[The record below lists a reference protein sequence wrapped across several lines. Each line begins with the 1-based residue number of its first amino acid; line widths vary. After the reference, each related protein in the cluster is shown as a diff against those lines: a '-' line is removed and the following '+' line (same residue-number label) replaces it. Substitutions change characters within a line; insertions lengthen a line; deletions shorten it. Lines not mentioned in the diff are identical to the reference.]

1 MKITDKQL
9 LCRIKQRC
17 EEDFEFF
24 VRYFFSLQHGAKF
37 RFSWHH
43 HEITKALMR
52 VFTGETTHLIINMP
66 PRYSKT
72 ELVVKMFT
80 AWCFMKNPSCEF
92 IHLSYSEALALDN
105 SNAIRDLIKS
115 QEFQQLWPI
124 GLCKDAA
131 NAWKTTES
139 GVFLARAAGG
149 QVTGYGAGKV
159 DDFEDGRGFCGC
171 ILIDDPL
178 KPTDAHS
185 ETLRE
190 NINRRWDAVIKS
202 RFNSPRTP
210 CIVIMQRIHEE
221 DFCGMLLKDEE
232 YHFEQLILPAILDE
246 GTDHERAL
254 WPEKHTLERLKAMA
268 SKNSYVFAG
277 QYQQRPT
284 PLGGG
289 ILKGAWF
296 KRYTVAPK
304 MKWRAVFVDTAQK
317 EKESNDYQ
325 VAECWGLGE
334 DNNHYLLDMFRDKFE
349 AWELERRIPDFWAK
363 QKADRR
369 SPLRR
374 LFVEDKSSGTELIQ
388 RITRGG
394 AGRPRIPVQPIER
407 SRSKLERVMD
417 VQGFIQAGYV
427 YLPDGA
433 PFVNDFIAE
442 CEAFTKDDTHLH
454 DDQIDPMCDAIS
466 QMLDP
471 KVIPYSEM
479 L

>member
-52 VFTGETTHLIINMP
+52 VFNGETTHLIINMP

-210 CIVIMQRIHEE
+210 CRECL
-221 DFCGMLLKDEE
+221 DFCVQGGFQGGSQSRLPFVYRGLKIND
-232 YHFEQLILPAILDE
+232 QRLM
-246 GTDHERAL
+246 AL
-254 WPEKHTLERLKAMA
+254 SRRHKCAKHGEC
-268 SKNSYVFAG
+268 
-277 QYQQRPT
+277 
-284 PLGGG
+284 
-289 ILKGAWF
+289 GA
-296 KRYTVAPK
+296 PS
-304 MKWRAVFVDTAQK
+304 DT
-317 EKESNDYQ
+317 
-325 VAECWGLGE
+325 
-334 DNNHYLLDMFRDKFE
+334 
-349 AWELERRIPDFWAK
+349 RRIPSYLASFHRVG
-363 QKADRR
+363 KA
-369 SPLRR
+369 L
-374 LFVEDKSSGTELIQ
+374 TEQ
-388 RITRGG
+388 
-394 AGRPRIPVQPIER
+394 
-407 SRSKLERVMD
+407 
-417 VQGFIQAGYV
+417 
-427 YLPDGA
+427 
-433 PFVNDFIAE
+433 
-442 CEAFTKDDTHLH
+442 
-454 DDQIDPMCDAIS
+454 
-466 QMLDP
+466 
-471 KVIPYSEM
+471 
-479 L
+479 